1 MINSKTYIR
10 KLANW
15 DHNVLKKAARAKV
28 LLLGGSA
35 GSSKLIFN
43 LIEQLPPDFPL
54 PIIVIMHRSR
64 SFKSDI
70 EILLDSKSA
79 LSVCLAE
86 DKTKLRQGYVYF
98 APPDYHLLLE
108 PDETFTLD
116 YSEPVH
122 FSRPSID
129 STFIS
134 VSDVYQDRVVAVL
147 LSGANADGSE
157 GLCYIQARNGVAIIQ
172 DPADAEVKAMPES
185 AISLC
190 KDALILTDESIFA
203 FIKGIIKEQYFQNGS
218 S

>member
-1 MINSKTYIR
+1 MINMKTCIK

-15 DHNVLKKAARAKV
+15 DNTILEKAAKARV

-35 GSSKLIFN
+35 GSSRLIFD
-43 LIEQLPPDFPL
+43 LIEQLPGDFPL
-54 PIIVIMHRSR
+54 PVIVIIHRSR
-64 SFKSDI
+64 KFKSEI
-70 EILLDSKSA
+70 EKLLDSKSA
-79 LSVCLAE
+79 LSVSLAE
-86 DKTKLRQGYVYF
+86 DKTKLRQGNVYF

-116 YSEPVH
+116 YSEPVF

-129 STFIS
+129 STFVS

-147 LSGANADGSE
+147 LSGANADGAE
-157 GLCYIQARNGVAIIQ
+157 GLSYIQARNGIVIIQ
-172 DPADAEVKAMPES
+172 DPADAEVRTMPES

-203 FIKGIIKEQYFQNGS
+203 FIKSITKE
-218 S
+218 

>member
-1 MINSKTYIR
+1 MKTCIK

-15 DHNVLKKAARAKV
+15 DKTVVKKAAKAKV

-43 LIEQLPPDFPL
+43 LIEQLPGDFPL
-54 PIIVIMHRSR
+54 PVIVVIHRSR
-64 SFKSDI
+64 RFRSEI
-70 EILLDSKSA
+70 EKLLDSRSA
-79 LSVCLAE
+79 LSVGLAE

-116 YSEPVH
+116 YSEPVF

-129 STFIS
+129 STFVS
-134 VSDVYQDRVVAVL
+134 VADVYKDRVVAIL

-172 DPADAEVKAMPES
+172 SPVDAEVKTMPES

-203 FIKGIIKEQYFQNGS
+203 FLKSITQEQYY
-218 S
+218 